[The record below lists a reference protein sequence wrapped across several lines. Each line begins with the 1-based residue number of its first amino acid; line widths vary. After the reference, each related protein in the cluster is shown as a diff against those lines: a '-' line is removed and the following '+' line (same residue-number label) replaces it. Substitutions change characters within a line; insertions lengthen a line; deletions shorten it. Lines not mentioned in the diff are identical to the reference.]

1 MAFRS
6 MQALKSLGSLGSK
19 RDQGSHS
26 SPAAINRHN
35 EISLPVEDAGA
46 ETKRKK
52 RRNKRKASSEESD
65 EEARKRARGTAR
77 SPREEEKK
85 NDAATFPSDEFKV
98 RYEEVAPLGEGGY
111 GAVYSG
117 FRKLD
122 RLPIAIKHIPKDKVV
137 YTEMSLNGEM
147 CSLPLEVLL
156 QLKAGSGA
164 GPDSVGTTA
173 AVTLLDWFE
182 LPDELILVLERPVP
196 SSDLISYLE
205 ARGDSIRECEA
216 KTIMKQLVDAAMVIH
231 SEGVFHRDIKL
242 DNVLIEG
249 FGEPRVRIIDFGC
262 GCILKPGAYTEA
274 PGTFEYS
281 PPEWFKRGS
290 YKAGP
295 TTVWQLGVTMYAMLA
310 GCLPFDTKREIVRN
324 TPQLGNG
331 FSHYCQHFLQCCL
344 DKSPER
350 RPTLERLQLHPWLH

>member
-6 MQALKSLGSLGSK
+6 IQALKPLGSLGSK

-26 SPAAINRHN
+26 SPAAIDNRHN

-46 ETKRKK
+46 EAKRKK
-52 RRNKRKASSEESD
+52 RRKKRKASSEEGD
-65 EEARKRARGTAR
+65 EARKR
-77 SPREEEKK
+77 
-85 NDAATFPSDEFKV
+85 
-98 RYEEVAPLGEGGY
+98 
-111 GAVYSG
+111 
-117 FRKLD
+117 
-122 RLPIAIKHIPKDKVV
+122 IAIKHIPMDKVV

-147 CSLPLEVLL
+147 CRLPLEVLL

-182 LPDELILVLERPVP
+182 LPEELILVLERPVP
-196 SSDLISYLE
+196 STDLINYLE
-205 ARGDSIRECEA
+205 ARGDSIREGEA
-216 KTIMKQLVDAAMVIH
+216 KTIMKQLVDAAAVMH

-274 PGTFEYS
+274 PGTLQYT
-281 PPEWFKRGS
+281 PPEWFKCCS
-290 YKAGP
+290 YEAGP
-295 TTVWQLGVTMYAMLA
+295 ATVWQLGVTMYAMLA
-310 GCLPFDTKREIVRN
+310 GYLPFDTKQEIVQN
-324 TPQLGNG
+324 
-331 FSHYCQHFLQCCL
+331 CQHFLQCCL

-350 RPTLERLQLHPWLH
+350 RPTLEHLQLHPWLH